1 MGTELSARAIP
12 SKKRWWLLPAAIALG
27 FALLQGI
34 GVPRITF
41 GGDSETY
48 ALVSLRLYGTPE
60 AQARQEIAYA
70 SCLDKA
76 RSVDRGSAVDPL
88 RFRTPDPSRGLRRA
102 CATLQLE
109 APTAR
114 SLRYEA
120 IFNGRVGY
128 PLLAGLPIKLL
139 GISLGFWIT
148 SVAVTAL
155 GGFLVAV
162 LLAAAGLGTAALLAG
177 ELIFL
182 LGPLGRWGVYPLAEG
197 ALNTAVVAALLGAWW
212 LVQRRLLLGGIVWLL
227 GLAAVATVKYSGGA
241 MMAACLVG
249 AAVGCM
255 VTVRRYRHAGTAIL
269 AVGGASMAAGVWLLS
284 SALGLP
290 GLSETLQDTF
300 TRHFHHRPVDDV
312 WNLLAQLEV
321 VCWRAWLRLQASAP
335 ALLLAAALGLW
346 LLFRRRSALGWLAA
360 AAAGLG
366 LFTIVAHPLVYE
378 ADRLGALMWMP
389 AVLGLPFLLDGV
401 RLHWRT
407 GRMIA
412 VPHQSAGDDLAQLG
426 DRRSACTQ
434 TGGSGHV
441 PPLSSL
447 PGRRAEIG
455 ARPAKGLGG
464 AEPP

>member
-1 MGTELSARAIP
+1 VSGVGAINSTQQMEMEPSARAIR
-12 SKKRWWLLPAAIALG
+12 SRKRWWLLPAAVALA

-34 GVPRITF
+34 GGPRITF
-41 GGDSETY
+41 GGDSESY
-48 ALVSLRLYGTPE
+48 ALISLRLYGTPE

-70 SCLDKA
+70 TCLDKA
-76 RSVDRGSAVDPL
+76 RSVEWGSAVDPL
-88 RFRTPDPSRGLRRA
+88 HFRTPGSSQDLRRA
-102 CATLQLE
+102 CATQQVQ

-128 PLLAGLPIKLL
+128 PLLAGLPIKLF
-139 GISLGFWIT
+139 GISHGLWVT

-162 LLAAAGLGTAALLAG
+162 LLAEAGLGTAALLAG

-197 ALNTAVVAALLGAWW
+197 ALNTAVVATLLGAWW
-212 LVQRRLLLGGIVWLL
+212 LLQRRLLLGGTVCLL
-227 GLAAVATVKYSGGA
+227 GLAAVVTVKYSGGTL
-241 MMAACLVG
+241 MAACLAG
-249 AAVGCM
+249 AGVGCM
-255 VTVRRYRHAGTAIL
+255 VTVRRYRHAGSAIL
-269 AVGGASMAAGVWLLS
+269 AVGGAFLAAGVWLLS

-300 TRHFHHRPVDDV
+300 TRHFHHRPVDGV
-312 WNLLAQLEV
+312 WGLLAQLEV
-321 VCWRAWLRLQASAP
+321 VCWREWLRLQASAP

-346 LLFRRRSALGWLAA
+346 LLFRRRPALGWLAV

-366 LFTIVAHPLVYE
+366 LSTIVAHPLVYE

-401 RLHWRT
+401 LRT
-407 GRMIA
+407 EHSET
-412 VPHQSAGDDLAQLG
+412 PH
-426 DRRSACTQ
+426 
-434 TGGSGHV
+434 
-441 PPLSSL
+441 PP
-447 PGRRAEIG
+447 E
-455 ARPAKGLGG
+455 GG
-464 AEPP
+464 ALCR